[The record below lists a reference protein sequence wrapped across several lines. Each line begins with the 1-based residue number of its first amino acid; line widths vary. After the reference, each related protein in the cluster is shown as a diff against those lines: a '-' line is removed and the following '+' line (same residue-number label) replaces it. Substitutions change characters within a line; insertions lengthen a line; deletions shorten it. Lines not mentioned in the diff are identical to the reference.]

1 MRVIFRRG
9 KGFTL
14 IELLV
19 VLAILM
25 LLLTVAVPKYFNGVD
40 RAKEAALKQDL
51 AVTREAVDKF
61 YGDQGRYPN
70 TLEELVER
78 KYLRVIPVDP
88 ITESTETWVI
98 TPPSGEVQGGIYDL
112 HSGAPGNARDGTAYG
127 AW

>member
-1 MRVIFRRG
+1 MNALTHRG

-25 LLLTVAVPKYFNGVD
+25 LLLTVAVPKYFQGMD
-40 RAKEAALKQDL
+40 RAREAALKQDL
-51 AVTREAVDKF
+51 AVTRDALDKF

-78 KYLRVIPVDP
+78 KYLRVVPVDP

-98 TPPSGEVQGGIYDL
+98 TPPSGETPGGIYDL
-112 HSGAPGNARDGTAYG
+112 HSGAPGNAMDGTAYG
-127 AW
+127 DW

>member
-1 MRVIFRRG
+1 MDLLSRRA

-40 RAKEAALKQDL
+40 RAREAALKQDL
-51 AVTREAVDKF
+51 AVTRESIDKF

-78 KYLRVIPVDP
+78 KYLRVLPVDP
-88 ITESTETWVI
+88 MTESAQTWVI
-98 TPPSGEVQGGIYDL
+98 TPPSGETPGGIYDL

-127 AW
+127 DW